1 MEKFIYT
8 QSQKNIPIPP
18 KEQYQKQLLG
28 KTEQFLQRIRWKTYF
43 YLNPVENPTFKETYE
58 FKTAKTAPQS
68 KELSKFEEDL
78 ANLVSSGLQF
88 SNFRSNF
95 QRKLSQD
102 VKNVKNNE
110 CVLVNADKTSSIYQV
125 SKDQYDAFC
134 QGAKRP

>member
-1 MEKFIYT
+1 MA
-8 QSQKNIPIPP
+8 IPSCL
-18 KEQYQKQLLG
+18 EVLG
-28 KTEQFLQRIRWKTYF
+28 GAYILFHL
-43 YLNPVENPTFKETYE
+43 
-58 FKTAKTAPQS
+58 
-68 KELSKFEEDL
+68 KFEEDL

-125 SKDQYDAFC
+125 SKDQYENLLRNNMTKDYKMSPGRLDLGTPDF
-134 QGAKRP
+134 